1 MKHRYKWLRILAAL
15 VVMTVFAAGIMAYL
29 IWNGRILLNNP
40 SKTRYPVRGVD
51 VSHYQG
57 EIDWKVLGRQD
68 IDFAYIKATEGSS
81 HVDEKFSQ
89 NWSESALS
97 GLAVGAYHFFSF
109 DSSGKDQLAHFIQC
123 LPDREG
129 MLPPAVDVEFYGDKA
144 ANPPNPADVE
154 QELGT
159 LLEGLEAQY
168 GMVPVISVS
177 YTHLTPVTIA
187 GETYDPSELSI
198 DSGAVITIPN
208 DAQFTDADKALE
220 TDLPEDHPQEVVARL
235 VYTYNERRVGDA
247 WIYSSRVQAVNA
259 TPSEPGED
267 TPQES
272 QPEKDGQDGK
282 TGLKLPRAVLIG
294 GGAVLVLALIAGGG
308 VFWFKRRQA
317 AERERQRILREKRR
331 QRLADIGY
339 TEEDFERLLDERRK
353 QHDMR

>member
-15 VVMTVFAAGIMAYL
+15 VVMTVFAAGIMAHL

-168 GMVPVISVS
+168 GMVPVIYATEESWNLYIRGRFDRYPLWIRNVKTKPRTEGEPWLLWQ
-177 YTHLTPVTIA
+177 YT
-187 GETYDPSELSI
+187 
-198 DSGAVITIPN
+198 N
-208 DAQFTDADKALE
+208 
-220 TDLPEDHPQEVVARL
+220 
-235 VYTYNERRVGDA
+235 
-247 WIYSSRVQAVNA
+247 
-259 TPSEPGED
+259 
-267 TPQES
+267 
-272 QPEKDGQDGK
+272 
-282 TGLKLPRAVLIG
+282 
-294 GGAVLVLALIAGGG
+294 
-308 VFWFKRRQA
+308 
-317 AERERQRILREKRR
+317 R
-331 QRLADIGY
+331 QRLGGY
-339 TEEDFERLLDERRK
+339 DSVIHGMFLTPGCLM
-353 QHDMR
+353 QHPAAWQCAGTGY